1 MLSAMSTTDCHIEFD
16 SRLWDIQ
23 RLLRAGDA
31 QRARVESV
39 LLLCDSDAACHDWVA
54 DEVQRIWD
62 AQEAK
67 SRSA

>member
-31 QRARVESV
+31 ERARVESA
-39 LLLCDSDAACHDWVA
+39 LLLSDSEAACHDWVA
-54 DEVQRIWD
+54 DEVQRIW
-62 AQEAK
+62 AGQEAN